1 MEVETGSA
9 PPPPRRPHG
18 GRGARRFSLSCVC
31 HVYTHEDRCL
41 TVYVGH
47 ATREWGGRGA
57 LSRLPSPAAR
67 AVPRAHARVSA
78 LSLGTVGVAAWVAGR
93 SAGRHVFVARATT
106 LFGPRPRSARRRVL
120 SLRPRVKYYAEVLV
134 VRCRAAVTSVAR
146 EHEPCACMRRLAPRQ
161 AWTQERTLTL
171 GVQLSSDVLLRP
183 RTRQQRRLPSV
194 HRTYSLDTT
203 TALSQLMLSDYEV
216 PRACP
221 QAK

>member
-1 MEVETGSA
+1 MRDWERA
-9 PPPPRRPHG
+9 
-18 GRGARRFSLSCVC
+18 A
-31 HVYTHEDRCL
+31 
-41 TVYVGH
+41 
-47 ATREWGGRGA
+47 AA
-57 LSRLPSPAAR
+57 APAAR
-67 AVPRAHARVSA
+67 GQAPAASASRVCVTFIHTRIDVLPYMLGTRLESGGGGGRSPVSRDSRLPRAHARVSA

-120 SLRPRVKYYAEVLV
+120 SLRPRVLRGRFWWYGAQGGSDECGT
-134 VRCRAAVTSVAR
+134 RTRAMHS
-146 EHEPCACMRRLAPRQ
+146 ACMRRLAPRQ
-161 AWTQERTLTL
+161 AWTQERKLTL